1 MRWKAK
7 SEKCDCCGEAVP
19 NYSCSCIP
27 TASCPN
33 LLLAGGGPPIKGGGE
48 YRSTCD
54 EGWPNED
61 GLAMAEEV
69 GCLAMAEKHRNKKR
83 CSRKHGG
90 GGGAGKGGGAS
101 NFDFDFDLEHNLMK
115 ASAAMG
121 GGGSGV
127 VPLKK
132 VAGIADNAGSA
143 VLATSARISAAPQIK
158 ACKPAAEGESSY

>member
-1 MRWKAK
+1 MK
-7 SEKCDCCGEAVP
+7 SVIAVERQFQITRA
-19 NYSCSCIP
+19 IP

-83 CSRKHGG
+83 GSRKHGG

-101 NFDFDFDLEHNLMK
+101 SFDFDLMWN
-115 ASAAMG
+115 
-121 GGGSGV
+121 
-127 VPLKK
+127 
-132 VAGIADNAGSA
+132 I
-143 VLATSARISAAPQIK
+143 I
-158 ACKPAAEGESSY
+158 